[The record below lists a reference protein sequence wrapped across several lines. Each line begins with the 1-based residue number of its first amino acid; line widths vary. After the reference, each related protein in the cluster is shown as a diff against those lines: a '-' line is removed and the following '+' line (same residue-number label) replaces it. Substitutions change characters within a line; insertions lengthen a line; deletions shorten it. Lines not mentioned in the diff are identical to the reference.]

1 MAVAEEGKHLLGRKV
16 VSGNAQKRT
25 SHANSRLFVKIFNAC
40 YKIFEGSIFGAKI
53 CSCLCPWT
61 LPVPVEANSYP
72 RASL

>member
-40 YKIFEGSIFGAKI
+40 YKIFEGSIINTVAFI
-53 CSCLCPWT
+53 WRENMLVSLSLDITCS
-61 LPVPVEANSYP
+61 
-72 RASL
+72 RRG